1 MENLIPFL
9 QQNWIALIT
18 APPLLGIGAFLRYL
32 FERKVEGRGTTEA
45 ISRLNA
51 LADLKEKMNKTGVTV
66 AELHSFQAEA
76 LGKSAIVAVA
86 TAQRYVAVAEQLSE
100 QAERA
105 EQDAEWGHAGTQLEM
120 NQISSNKATQ
130 ADEELRTIFQQT
142 LRGLEGDG
150 VALLERSQMVWAQYR
165 EAEVEREG
173 QIWNG
178 GSIRPLMANLKYEA
192 ITRQRIAALASSG
205 EGDSPPLLVDARAKT
220 PLNLLEIIVPMVPQE
235 RVRGLLGAPTYTSG
249 NRWQYRYEETQVE
262 IAFNAGGAVEAVVV
276 ALCQGHQYAGTHPG
290 ENTDAPLGRM
300 TLGDVIEHYPSTI
313 EYSESLRTK
322 EVYVRGRWGPPGA
335 WTYYGYGALY
345 VNTGVGHLQEVDF
358 SWDKTSNQLVSE
370 PKSVLINWM
379 ALMSSYGEPPGFDW
393 FIKS

>member
-1 MENLIPFL
+1 
-9 QQNWIALIT
+9 
-18 APPLLGIGAFLRYL
+18 
-32 FERKVEGRGTTEA
+32 
-45 ISRLNA
+45 
-51 LADLKEKMNKTGVTV
+51 
-66 AELHSFQAEA
+66 
-76 LGKSAIVAVA
+76 
-86 TAQRYVAVAEQLSE
+86 
-100 QAERA
+100 
-105 EQDAEWGHAGTQLEM
+105 M

-192 ITRQRIAALASSG
+192 ITRQRIAALASSS

-262 IAFNAGGAVEAVVV
+262 IAFNAAGAIEAVVV

-290 ENTDAPLGRM
+290 ENADAPLGLL
-300 TLGDVIEHYPSTI
+300 TLADIIEHYPSAI
-313 EYSESLRTK
+313 EYSESQRTK
-322 EVYVRGRWGPPGA
+322 EVYTRGRWGPPGA
-335 WTYYGYGALY
+335 WTYYSCGALY

>member
-32 FERKVEGRGTTEA
+32 FERKVEGKGTTEA

-150 VALLERSQMVWAQYR
+150 VAL
-165 EAEVEREG
+165 
-173 QIWNG
+173 
-178 GSIRPLMANLKYEA
+178 
-192 ITRQRIAALASSG
+192 
-205 EGDSPPLLVDARAKT
+205 
-220 PLNLLEIIVPMVPQE
+220 
-235 RVRGLLGAPTYTSG
+235 
-249 NRWQYRYEETQVE
+249 
-262 IAFNAGGAVEAVVV
+262 
-276 ALCQGHQYAGTHPG
+276 
-290 ENTDAPLGRM
+290 
-300 TLGDVIEHYPSTI
+300 
-313 EYSESLRTK
+313 
-322 EVYVRGRWGPPGA
+322 
-335 WTYYGYGALY
+335 
-345 VNTGVGHLQEVDF
+345 
-358 SWDKTSNQLVSE
+358 
-370 PKSVLINWM
+370 
-379 ALMSSYGEPPGFDW
+379 
-393 FIKS
+393 